1 MKKYILLFL
10 CIGLLSFNSQG
21 QQDMQYTQFMF
32 NKLTFNPAYAGAK
45 SSFLLSAIYRKQWV
59 GINRAPQT
67 VTLNAHGAILK
78 KRLGLGLTLSYDEI
92 GFSNRVSIET
102 NYSYIIRFKDESFL
116 SLGLRGS
123 MYYSQIRWDQA
134 ELIDN
139 FDAAIPQTATSR
151 ILPNFGAGAYYQAKN
166 WYIGFSVPHIF
177 VNQGDFNIPASNGIV
192 EPDFT
197 QHYYLMGGF
206 IFDLSK
212 KVQVQQNLLLKYV
225 VNAPMAIDINLS
237 FVFAHRILFG
247 VTYRVGSSIS
257 ALVQI
262 QVAPQLRI
270 AAAYDYS
277 TNQLREYNSGSIEMM
292 MSYWFVKR
300 KQIGELYNER
310 FF

>member
-1 MKKYILLFL
+1 MKKYIYLSL
-10 CIGLLSFNSQG
+10 CACLLSFNSQG
-21 QQDMQYTQFMF
+21 QQDIQYTQFMF
-32 NKLTFNPAYAGAK
+32 NKLSFNPAYAGAK

-67 VTLNAHGAILK
+67 ITLNGHGAVLK
-78 KRLGLGLTLSYDEI
+78 KKLGLGLSLSYDEI
-92 GFSNRVSIET
+92 GFSNRVNIET
-102 NYSYIIRFKDESFL
+102 SYAYIIRFKNESFL

-123 MYYSQIRWDQA
+123 MYYTQIRWDQA
-134 ELIDN
+134 DLIDN
-139 FDAAIPQTATSR
+139 FDAAIPQSTTSR

-166 WYIGFSVPHIF
+166 WYLGLSVPHIF
-177 VNQGDFNIPASNGIV
+177 VNEGDFNIVASNGAV
-192 EPDFT
+192 EPEFT
-197 QHYYLMGGF
+197 QHYYMMGGF

-225 VNAPMAIDINLS
+225 VNAPLAIDINLS
-237 FVFAHRILFG
+237 FVFVHRVLFG

-257 ALVQI
+257 AIVQI

-277 TNQLREYNSGSIEMM
+277 TNALREYNSGSIEMM
-292 MSYWFVKR
+292 MSYWFIKR
-300 KQIGELYNER
+300 KKIGELYNER

>member
-1 MKKYILLFL
+1 M
-10 CIGLLSFNSQG
+10 CIGLLSFNSHG

-67 VTLNAHGAILK
+67 VTLNGHGAVLK

-102 NYSYIIRFKDESFL
+102 NYSYIIRFKDKSFL

-123 MYYSQIRWDQA
+123 MYYSQIRWDEA

-139 FDAAIPQTATSR
+139 FDAAIPQTATSK
-151 ILPNFGAGAYYQAKN
+151 ILPNFGAGAYYQSKS

-177 VNQGDFNIPASNGIV
+177 ANKGDFNIPASNGIV